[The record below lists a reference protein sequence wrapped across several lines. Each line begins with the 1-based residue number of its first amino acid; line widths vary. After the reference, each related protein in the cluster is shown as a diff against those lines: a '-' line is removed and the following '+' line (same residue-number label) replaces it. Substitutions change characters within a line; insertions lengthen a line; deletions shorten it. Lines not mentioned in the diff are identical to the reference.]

1 MDLDL
6 MFLHLHKTTSMIL
19 MTNEFGFTFPWN
31 ILDDKRFF
39 SFFPLIYFYYPN
51 KNRNKKNSTQTH
63 MYLIFLYKSFRWKEG
78 KKVLIVGDCISDIEL
93 FNISLLFSII
103 FLCSL
108 LLTGRKNF
116 FFATQQNKKLKLRS
130 KSFLVYFWFFTTWK
144 MYQNLS
150 YINWVN

>member
-1 MDLDL
+1 
-6 MFLHLHKTTSMIL
+6 MIK
-19 MTNEFGFTFPWN
+19 G
-31 ILDDKRFF
+31 FF

-130 KSFLVYFWFFTTWK
+130 KSFWFIFGFSLHEKCIRICLTLIELIKRRQLLNTS
-144 MYQNLS
+144 M
-150 YINWVN
+150 IGI